1 VDAARFPIA
10 SQYLASLPAGEASYP
25 QCVVKGSVLR
35 AIVDSSPIPFPS
47 DELPATLAELV
58 QTPPLPNQWV
68 SEVKF
73 NALML
78 AHEDLIPSAMFREW
92 VYSRNRKLFSSS
104 LYRILFLV
112 VSPERLLS
120 QMTSRWA
127 AFRRGTELAI
137 VSSASKH
144 FVVDLRYPP
153 FLYDKHV
160 LANVTVAVTAA
171 LDAAGGHDPRVRLAE
186 IGETSA
192 RFDIR
197 WA

>member
-1 VDAARFPIA
+1 MRSMLETSPVPFPIDA
-10 SQYLASLPAGEASYP
+10 LPASL
-25 QCVVKGSVLR
+25 
-35 AIVDSSPIPFPS
+35 
-47 DELPATLAELV
+47 ATLLE
-58 QTPPLPNQWV
+58 TPPLPSEWL

-78 AHEDLIPSAMFREW
+78 AHEEVMPDRVFREW

-127 AFRRGTELAI
+127 AFRRGTELLI
-137 VSSASKH
+137 IERGSKH
-144 FVVDLRYPP
+144 FVVDMRYPS
-153 FLYDKHV
+153 FLYERRV
-160 LANVTVAVTAA
+160 LANVCVAVTAA
-171 LDAAGGHDPRVRLAE
+171 LDAAGAHATEVTVTD
-186 IGETSA
+186 IGETNA

-197 WA
+197 WS